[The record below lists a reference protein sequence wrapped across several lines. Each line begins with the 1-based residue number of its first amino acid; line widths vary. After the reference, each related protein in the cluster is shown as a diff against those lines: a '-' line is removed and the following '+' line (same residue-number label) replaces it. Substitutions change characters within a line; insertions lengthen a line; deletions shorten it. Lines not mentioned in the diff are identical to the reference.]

1 MAELSIQIRNIR
13 EIQRILRQLPQNMK
27 KEANVLIASEFKL
40 AAEEA
45 KILAKGS
52 DYTGRLSNSI
62 SAQTE
67 GANFVYKSTAPYSA
81 YHEFGTGNQVRAA
94 GIPRGF
100 EPYAARFRSSGSISA
115 NGEKFWDRLSE
126 WMQYR
131 NIPVEKWLNIYRKIK
146 KDGRKKAGSTGAGY
160 GEGFFLK
167 PYIAARTRIANG
179 LKDLLAKAI
188 R

>member
-13 EIQRILRQLPQNMK
+13 EIQRVFRQLPQNLK
-27 KEANVLIASEFKL
+27 KEGNMLIASEFKL

-52 DYTGRLSNSI
+52 DYTGRLSNGI
-62 SAQTE
+62 SSGPE
-67 GANFVYKSTAPYSA
+67 GDAFVYKSTAPYSA
-81 YHEFGTGNQVRAA
+81 YHEFGTGNQVSAA

-100 EPYAARFRSSGSISA
+100 EPYAARFRSGGSIASD
-115 NGEKFWDRLSE
+115 GQYFWDRLSD

-146 KDGRKKAGSTGAGY
+146 KDGRKKAGSSGAGY

-167 PYIAARTRIANG
+167 PYIAARKRIANG